1 MKKEEKKVTKEEAL
15 QRIDEN
21 LEVINSSFG
30 TIKFNK
36 IFFGVCAGVG
46 LVATGAGIVGSIVW
60 GLSVASGVTMGLGA
74 AASITSGVFF
84 NKEKQTELEYNR
96 LEEKNLD
103 SQKVLLKK

>member
-1 MKKEEKKVTKEEAL
+1 MEKEVKEVTKEEAL
-15 QRIDEN
+15 ERIDEN
-21 LEVINSSFG
+21 LEVIKSSFG

-46 LVATGAGIVGSIVW
+46 LAATGVGIVGTVVW

-74 AASITSGVFF
+74 AASVTSGIFLS
-84 NKEKQTELEYNR
+84 KEKQTELEYNR